1 MPMLSI
7 DSPEAVERS
16 APCAVYI
23 LDNKAGATL
32 DCKTVVWEIS
42 LI

>member
-23 LDNKAGATL
+23 LIKQGRH
-32 DCKTVVWEIS
+32 
-42 LI
+42 LIVKQSFGKYL